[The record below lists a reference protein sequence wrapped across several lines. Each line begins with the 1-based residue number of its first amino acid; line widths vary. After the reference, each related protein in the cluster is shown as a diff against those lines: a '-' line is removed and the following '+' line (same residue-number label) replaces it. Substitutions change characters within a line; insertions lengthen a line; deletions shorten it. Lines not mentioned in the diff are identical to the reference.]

1 MILDTSPSSP
11 PTHWKQTIIMLPNAV
26 GFNVE
31 QGTQIDCR
39 ITLATDEVHARRYN
53 LTLDL
58 GDEQE
63 DQAEEELNDKTEE

>member
-1 MILDTSPSSP
+1 
-11 PTHWKQTIIMLPNAV
+11 MLPNAV

-58 GDEQE
+58 GDEQ